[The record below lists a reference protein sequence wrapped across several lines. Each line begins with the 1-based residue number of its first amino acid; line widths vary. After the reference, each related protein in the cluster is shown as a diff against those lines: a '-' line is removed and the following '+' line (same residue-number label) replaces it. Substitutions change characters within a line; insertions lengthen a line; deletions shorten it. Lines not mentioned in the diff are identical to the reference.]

1 MSFKLVNNIEEANAI
16 THNGVFHAD
25 EVFATALL
33 SMIAEVRLLR
43 TRSIKA
49 EDKRES
55 VIMYDVGGKYSVWD
69 KVFDHHQ
76 KDFSLTHEDGTKLSS
91 FGMLWYLY
99 GRFALCDVY
108 DCPTRYIELAF
119 NDINNRLVKWIDGR
133 DNGQLPQ
140 SEELTISSMISGF
153 NPAWDE
159 ESPDENTCFIKAVE
173 FAYTVFNNLIRSVVS
188 EYKAVDIVEDK
199 ISETEGKVLNLG
211 SYIAHWQTIILK
223 SKNPKASEL
232 LYCTYI
238 GKEGETCIV
247 AVPPSTEEMTK
258 QRKPFPEEWAGLS
271 GEKLEAAAGIKGL
284 KFCHAG
290 RFFMSV
296 DSEEVAQEVLKK
308 IL

>member
-43 TRSIKA
+43 TRSVKA
-49 EDKRES
+49 EDKREG

-91 FGMLWYLY
+91 FGMLWYMY
-99 GRFALCDVY
+99 GRFTLCDVY
-108 DCPTRYIELAF
+108 DCPTRYIEFAF

-140 SEELTISSMISGF
+140 SEGLTLSSVISNF
-153 NPAWDE
+153 NAQWN
-159 ESPDENTCFIKAVE
+159 ESQEDDNERFTIAVNT
-173 FAYTVFNNLIRSVVS
+173 AYAILEGLMKSVVAQY
-188 EYKAVDIVEDK
+188 EAVDIVEDK
-199 ISETEGKVLNLG
+199 IAETEGKVLNLG
-211 SYIAHWQTIILK
+211 SYIAHWQTVILK

-232 LYCTYI
+232 LYCTYK
-238 GKEGETCIV
+238 GKDESVCIT
-247 AVPPSTEEMTK
+247 AVPPSLEEMTK

-296 DSEEVAQEVLKK
+296 DNYEVAKEVLKK

>member
-1 MSFKLVNNIEEANAI
+1 MSFKLVNSAEEANAI

-33 SMIAEVRLLR
+33 SMIAEVRLIR
-43 TRSIKA
+43 TRSVKA
-49 EDKRES
+49 EDKREG

-133 DNGQLPQ
+133 DNGQLPK
-140 SEELTISSMISGF
+140 SEELTISSVISNF
-153 NPAWDE
+153 NAQWN
-159 ESPDENTCFIKAVE
+159 ESQEDDNERFTIAVNT
-173 FAYTVFNNLIRSVVS
+173 AYAILEGLMKSVVAQY
-188 EYKAVDIVEDK
+188 EAVDIVEDK

-211 SYIAHWQTIILK
+211 NYIAHWQTIILK
-223 SKNPKASEL
+223 SKNPKAKEL
-232 LYCTYI
+232 LYCTYK

-296 DSEEVAQEVLKK
+296 DNEEVAQEVLKK

>member
-1 MSFKLVNNIEEANAI
+1 MSFKLVNSIEEANAI
-16 THNGVFHAD
+16 THDGVFHAD

-33 SMIAEVRLLR
+33 SMIAEVRLIR
-43 TRSIKA
+43 TRSVKA
-49 EDKRES
+49 EEKPED
-55 VIMYDVGGKYSVWD
+55 VIMYDIGGRYSVWD

-108 DCPTRYIELAF
+108 GCPTRYIELAF

-140 SEELTISSMISGF
+140 SEELTLSSVISNF
-153 NPAWDE
+153 NAQWNEGQEDDNE
-159 ESPDENTCFIKAVE
+159 RFTIAVNT
-173 FAYTVFNNLIRSVVS
+173 AYAILEGLMKSVVAQY
-188 EYKAVDIVEDK
+188 EAVDIVEDK
-199 ISETEGKVLNLG
+199 IAETEGKVLNLG
-211 SYIAHWQTIILK
+211 SYIAHWQTVILK

-232 LYCTYI
+232 LYCTYK
-238 GKEGETCIV
+238 GKDESVCIT
-247 AVPPSTEEMTK
+247 AVPPSLEEMTK
-258 QRKPFPEEWAGLS
+258 QRKPFPKEWAGLS

-296 DSEEVAQEVLKK
+296 DSEEVAEEVFKK

>member
-16 THNGVFHAD
+16 THDGVFHAD

-33 SMIAEVRLLR
+33 SMIAEVRLIR
-43 TRSIKA
+43 TRSVKA
-49 EDKRES
+49 EDKHEG
-55 VIMYDVGGKYSVWD
+55 VIMYDMGGKYSVWD

-108 DCPTRYIELAF
+108 NCPTRYIELAF

-133 DNGQLPQ
+133 HNGQLPQ
-140 SEELTISSMISGF
+140 SEELTLSSVISNFNAQWNESQEDDNERFMI
-153 NPAWDE
+153 AV
-159 ESPDENTCFIKAVE
+159 NTAYAILEGLIK
-173 FAYTVFNNLIRSVVS
+173 SVVAQY
-188 EYKAVDIVEDK
+188 EAVDIVEDK
-199 ISETEGKVLNLG
+199 IDEMEGKVMNLG
-211 SYIAHWQTIILK
+211 SYIAHWQTTILK
-223 SKNPKASEL
+223 SKNPKAKEL
-232 LYCTYI
+232 LYCTYK

-247 AVPPSTEEMTK
+247 AVPPSFEEMTK

>member
-1 MSFKLVNNIEEANAI
+1 MSFRLVNTVEEANAI
-16 THNGVFHAD
+16 THNGLFHAD

-43 TRSIKA
+43 TRGVKA
-49 EDKRES
+49 EDKREG

-99 GRFALCDVY
+99 GRFTLCDVY
-108 DCPTRYIELAF
+108 DCPVGYIELAF

-133 DNGQLPQ
+133 DNGQLPK
-140 SEELTISSMISGF
+140 SEELTISSVISNF
-153 NPAWDE
+153 NAQWN
-159 ESPDENTCFIKAVE
+159 ESQEDDNERFTIAVNT
-173 FAYTVFNNLIRSVVS
+173 AYAILEGLMKSVVAQY
-188 EYKAVDIVEDK
+188 EAVDIVEDK

-211 SYIAHWQTIILK
+211 NYIAHWQTIILK
-223 SKNPKASEL
+223 SKNPKAKEL
-232 LYCTYI
+232 LYCTYK

-271 GEKLEAAAGIKGL
+271 GEKLEAAAGINGL

-296 DSEEVAQEVLKK
+296 DNEEVAQEVLKK

>member
-1 MSFKLVNNIEEANAI
+1 MSFRLVNSVEKANAI

-33 SMIAEVRLLR
+33 SMISEVRLIR
-43 TRSIKA
+43 TRSVKA
-49 EDKRES
+49 EDKPEG
-55 VIMYDVGGKYSVWD
+55 VIMYDIGGKYSVWD

-140 SEELTISSMISGF
+140 SEELTVSSIISGF
-153 NPAWDE
+153 NAQWDE
-159 ESPDENTCFIKAVE
+159 SSDDEDERFTIAVNTAYAILEGLIK
-173 FAYTVFNNLIRSVVS
+173 SVVAG
-188 EYKAVDIVEDK
+188 YKAIDIVEDK
-199 ISETEGKVLNLG
+199 ISESDGKVLDLG
-211 SYIAHWQTIILK
+211 NYVGGWQAAVLK
-223 SKNPKASEL
+223 SKNPKAASL
-232 LYCTYI
+232 LYCTYE
-238 GKEGETCIV
+238 GKDGSVCIT
-247 AVPPSTEEMTK
+247 AVPPSLEEMTK

-271 GEKLEAAAGIKGL
+271 GEELETAAGIKGL

-296 DSEEVAQEVLKK
+296 DNDKVTEEVLKK

>member
-1 MSFKLVNNIEEANAI
+1 MSFKLVNSIEEANAI

-33 SMIAEVRLLR
+33 SMIAEVRLIR
-43 TRSIKA
+43 TRSVKA
-49 EDKRES
+49 EDKREG

-108 DCPTRYIELAF
+108 DCPVSYIEFAF

-140 SEELTISSMISGF
+140 SEELTVSTIISGF
-153 NPAWDE
+153 NPSWNE
-159 ESPDENTCFIKAVE
+159 ECADSDTCFIKAVE

-188 EYKAVDIVEDK
+188 EYNAVDIVEDK
-199 ISETEGKVLNLG
+199 ISETEGKVLDLG
-211 SYIAHWQTIILK
+211 SYVGSWQATVLK
-223 SKNPKASEL
+223 SKNPRAASI
-232 LYCTYI
+232 LYCTYM

-247 AVPPSTEEMTK
+247 AVPPSLEEMTK

>member
-1 MSFKLVNNIEEANAI
+1 MSFRLVNSLEKANAI

-33 SMIAEVRLLR
+33 SMISGVRLIR
-43 TRSIKA
+43 TRSVKA
-49 EDKRES
+49 EDKPEG
-55 VIMYDVGGKYSVWD
+55 VIMYDIGGKYSVWD

-76 KDFSLTHEDGTKLSS
+76 KDFSLIHEDRTKLSS

-99 GRFALCDVY
+99 GRFVLCDVY

-119 NDINNRLVKWIDGR
+119 NDINNRLVKWTDDR

-140 SEELTISSMISGF
+140 SEELTISSMISSF

-159 ESPDENTCFIKAVE
+159 ENPDENACFVKAVD
-173 FAYTVFNNLIRSVVS
+173 FAYTVLNNLMRSVVS
-188 EYKAVDIVEDK
+188 EYEAVDIVEDK
-199 ISETEGKVLNLG
+199 IDEAEGKVLNLG
-211 SYIAHWQTIILK
+211 SYIPHWQTIILN
-223 SKNPKASEL
+223 SKNPKASKL
-232 LYCTYI
+232 LYCTYR
-238 GKEGETCIV
+238 GKEGEARIV
-247 AVPPSTEEMTK
+247 AVPPSLEEMTK

-296 DSEEVAQEVLKK
+296 DNDKVTEEVLKK

>member
-1 MSFKLVNNIEEANAI
+1 MSFRLVNSLEKANAI

-33 SMIAEVRLLR
+33 SMISGVRLIR
-43 TRSIKA
+43 TRSVKA
-49 EDKRES
+49 EDKPEG
-55 VIMYDVGGKYSVWD
+55 VIMYDIGGKYSVWD

-76 KDFSLTHEDGTKLSS
+76 KDFSLIHEDRTKLSS

-99 GRFALCDVY
+99 GRFVLCDVY

-119 NDINNRLVKWIDGR
+119 NDINNRLVKWTDDR

-140 SEELTISSMISGF
+140 SEELTISSMISSF

-159 ESPDENTCFIKAVE
+159 ESPNENACFVKAVD
-173 FAYTVFNNLIRSVVS
+173 FAYTVLNNLIRSVVS

-199 ISETEGKVLNLG
+199 IGEAEGKVLNLG
-211 SYIAHWQTIILK
+211 SYIAHWQTIILN
-223 SKNPKASEL
+223 SQNPKASKL
-232 LYCTYI
+232 LYCTYR
-238 GKEGETCIV
+238 GKEGEACIV
-247 AVPPSTEEMTK
+247 AVPPSLEEMTK

-296 DSEEVAQEVLKK
+296 DNDKVTEEVLKK

>member
-1 MSFKLVNNIEEANAI
+1 MSFKLVNSIEEANAI

-33 SMIAEVRLLR
+33 SMIAEVRLIR
-43 TRSIKA
+43 TRSVKA
-49 EDKRES
+49 EDKREG

-99 GRFALCDVY
+99 SRFALCDVY
-108 DCPTRYIELAF
+108 DCPTRYIEFAF

-140 SEELTISSMISGF
+140 SEELTISSVISGF
-153 NPAWDE
+153 NAQWDE
-159 ESPDENTCFIKAVE
+159 SSDDEDERFTIAVNTAYAILEGLIK
-173 FAYTVFNNLIRSVVS
+173 TVVAS
-188 EYKAVDIVEDK
+188 YKVIDIVEDK
-199 ISETEGKVLNLG
+199 ISESDGKVLNLG
-211 SYIAHWQTIILK
+211 NYVGGWQAAVLK
-223 SKNPKASEL
+223 SKNPKAASL
-232 LYCTYI
+232 LYCTYK
-238 GKEGETCIV
+238 GKDGSVCIA
-247 AVPPSTEEMTK
+247 AVPPSLEEMTK
-258 QRKPFPEEWAGLS
+258 QRKPFPEEWAGFG
-271 GEKLEAAAGIKGL
+271 GEELEAVAGIKGL
-284 KFCHAG
+284 RFCHAG

-296 DSEEVAQEVLKK
+296 DNEEVAQKVLKK